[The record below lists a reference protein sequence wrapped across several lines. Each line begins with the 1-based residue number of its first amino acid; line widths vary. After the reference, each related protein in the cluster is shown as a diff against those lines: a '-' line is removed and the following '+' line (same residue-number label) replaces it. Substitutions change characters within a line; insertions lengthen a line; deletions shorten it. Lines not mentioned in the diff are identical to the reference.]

1 MNKHIYFQEMTTA
14 RKKAPGAASKVSGSV
29 KNTAA
34 QLMLKNRDEHFE
46 AQNQY
51 TTALQ
56 LKLKT
61 FLAIADTVAQERF
74 CM

>member
-1 MNKHIYFQEMTTA
+1 MTTA

-34 QLMLKNRDEHFE
+34 QMMLKNRDEHFNQ
-46 AQNQY
+46 QNIY

-56 LKLKT
+56 VKLKA
-61 FLAIADTVAQERF
+61 FLGVADTVAQERF
-74 CM
+74 CKHVKVLP

>member
-1 MNKHIYFQEMTTA
+1 MTTA

-34 QLMLKNRDEHFE
+34 QLMLKNRDEHFD
-46 AQNQY
+46 QNNQY

-56 LKLKT
+56 AKLKT
-61 FLAIADTVAQERF
+61 FLGVADTIAQERF
-74 CM
+74 CN